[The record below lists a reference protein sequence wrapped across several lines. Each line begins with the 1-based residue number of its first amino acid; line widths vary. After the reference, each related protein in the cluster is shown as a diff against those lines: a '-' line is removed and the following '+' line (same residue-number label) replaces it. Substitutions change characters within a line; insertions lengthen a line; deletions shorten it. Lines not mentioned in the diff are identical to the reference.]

1 MQNDN
6 QAAALFWKAQPPFV
20 LHFGAAYGTIRKT
33 PPGGLTLNNE

>member
-6 QAAALFWKAQPPFV
+6 QAAALFGRRSRLFV